1 MRLFLIAALAAAL
14 CACASN
20 SPQQQVA
27 LDVTTRIAIRHALDT
42 PRAVEKARNIRRV
55 VEQVRAA
62 ATQDATVAT
71 LVAVAQQEI
80 DKLALS
86 DIERADAQDLLL
98 LMSALLEQRLGS
110 GDVKPDFVVTV
121 GEFADL
127 ILDALPEL

>member
-1 MRLFLIAALAAAL
+1 MRLFIIAALVAVL
-14 CACASN
+14 SGCASN
-20 SPQQQVA
+20 PQQQVA
-27 LDVTTRIAIRHALDT
+27 VDVATRIAVRHALDS
-42 PRAVEKARNIRRV
+42 PRAVEKARNIRHV
-55 VEQVRAA
+55 AEQVRAA
-62 ATQDATVAT
+62 VTQDATVAT

-80 DKLALS
+80 DKLTLS

-127 ILDALPEL
+127 ILGALPVL

>member
-1 MRLFLIAALAAAL
+1 MRLILIAALAAAL

-42 PRAVEKARNIRRV
+42 PRAIEKAQNIRRV
-55 VEQVRAA
+55 AEQVRAA

-80 DKLALS
+80 DKLTLS

-98 LMSALLEQRLGS
+98 LMSALLEQKLGS
-110 GDVKPDFVVTV
+110 GDIKPDFVVTV

-127 ILDALPEL
+127 ILSALPVM

>member
-1 MRLFLIAALAAAL
+1 MRSIVFAAVLAVL
-14 CACASN
+14 SACASN
-20 SPQQQVA
+20 PQEQVA
-27 LDVTTRIAIRHALDT
+27 IDVATRIAVRHALDS
-42 PRAVEKARNIRRV
+42 PRAIEKAQNIRRV
-55 VEQVRAA
+55 AEQVRAA
-62 ATQDATVAT
+62 VTQDATVAT
-71 LVAVAQQEI
+71 LVAVAQREI

-127 ILDALPEL
+127 ILSALPVM

>member
-1 MRLFLIAALAAAL
+1 MRSIVFAAVLAVL
-14 CACASN
+14 SACASN
-20 SPQQQVA
+20 PQEQVA
-27 LDVTTRIAIRHALDT
+27 IDVATRIAVRHALDS
-42 PRAVEKARNIRRV
+42 PRAIEKAQNIRRV
-55 VEQVRAA
+55 AEQVRAA

-86 DIERADAQDLLL
+86 DIERADAQDLLF
-98 LMSALLEQRLGS
+98 LMSALLEQRLGN

-127 ILDALPEL
+127 ILSALPEL

>member
-1 MRLFLIAALAAAL
+1 MRPFIIAALVAVL
-14 CACASN
+14 SGCASN
-20 SPQQQVA
+20 PQEQVA
-27 LDVTTRIAIRHALDT
+27 IDVATRIAVRHALDS
-42 PRAVEKARNIRRV
+42 PRAIEKAQNIRRV
-55 VEQVRAA
+55 AEQVRAA

-71 LVAVAQQEI
+71 LVAVARQEI

-127 ILDALPEL
+127 ILGALPVL

>member
-1 MRLFLIAALAAAL
+1 MRLILIAALAAAL

-42 PRAVEKARNIRRV
+42 PRAIEKAQNIRRV
-55 VEQVRAA
+55 AEQVRAA

-80 DKLALS
+80 DKLTLS

-127 ILDALPEL
+127 ILSALPVM

>member
-1 MRLFLIAALAAAL
+1 MRSIVFAAVLAVL
-14 CACASN
+14 SACASN
-20 SPQQQVA
+20 PQEQVA
-27 LDVTTRIAIRHALDT
+27 IDVATRIAVRHALDST
-42 PRAVEKARNIRRV
+42 RAIEKAQNIRRV
-55 VEQVRAA
+55 AEQVRAA

-80 DKLALS
+80 DKLTLS

-127 ILDALPEL
+127 ILSALPVM

>member
-1 MRLFLIAALAAAL
+1 MRLILIAALAAAL

-42 PRAVEKARNIRRV
+42 PRAIEKAQNIRRV
-55 VEQVRAA
+55 AEQVRAA

-80 DKLALS
+80 DKLNLS
-86 DIERADAQDLLL
+86 PLERADAQDLLL
-98 LMSALLEQRLGS
+98 LMSALLEQRLGD

-121 GEFADL
+121 AEFADL

>member
-20 SPQQQVA
+20 SPQQQLA

-80 DKLALS
+80 DKLTLS

-98 LMSALLEQRLGS
+98 LMSALLEQRLGD

-121 GEFADL
+121 AEFADL